1 MDEPIL
7 LKETYPVARK
17 EHRCGICGGIIE
29 KGEKYVSQH
38 CKMDYVY
45 TFKMHTHC
53 NIASSMVYQKIESGD
68 PDEIIEQMAIE
79 LEDKGIEV
87 PRKSDEIVK
96 QYLNVFKNV

>member
-53 NIASSMVYQKIESGD
+53 NIASSMVYQKIESWV

-96 QYLNVFKNV
+96 QYIKNF

>member
-29 KGEKYVSQH
+29 KGEKYVSQS

-68 PDEIIEQMAIE
+68 PDEIIEQMVIE

-96 QYLNVFKNV
+96 QYIKNF

>member
-1 MDEPIL
+1 MG
-7 LKETYPVARK
+7 V
-17 EHRCGICGGIIE
+17 C
-29 KGEKYVSQH
+29 Q
-38 CKMDYVY
+38 

-53 NIASSMVYQKIESGD
+53 KIASSMVYPKIESGD

-96 QYLNVFKNV
+96 QYIKTF

>member
-38 CKMDYVY
+38 CKVNY
-45 TFKMHTHC
+45 TDLKEG
-53 NIASSMVYQKIESGD
+53 AS
-68 PDEIIEQMAIE
+68 
-79 LEDKGIEV
+79 
-87 PRKSDEIVK
+87 
-96 QYLNVFKNV
+96 

>member
-29 KGEKYVSQH
+29 KGEKYVSQN
-38 CKMDYVY
+38 CKMYYVY

-53 NIASSMVYQKIESGD
+53 NIASSMVYQKIESVD

-96 QYLNVFKNV
+96 QYIKNF

>member
-1 MDEPIL
+1 
-7 LKETYPVARK
+7 
-17 EHRCGICGGIIE
+17 
-29 KGEKYVSQH
+29 
-38 CKMDYVY
+38 
-45 TFKMHTHC
+45 MHTHC

-96 QYLNVFKNV
+96 QYIKTF

>member
-17 EHRCGICGGIIE
+17 EHRCGICGGIIG
-29 KGEKYVSQH
+29 KGEKYVSRH

-53 NIASSMVYQKIESGD
+53 NIASSMVYQKIESGY

-96 QYLNVFKNV
+96 QYIKNF